1 MLSRS
6 PRVRLTRIK
15 QSLNPAPAKFPAMS
29 VMNNGLGRHLGTA
42 AGFACLAIAVAAPA
56 SADNLNTTTCS
67 QQQIMSSLQQNA
79 PLIWGRI
86 SSDPQTE
93 QNLRVALDVLLA
105 VPPGQRE
112 TAANTLEQA
121 LGKDQLSDISDD
133 VINASGGPIGRAVNA
148 CRNF

>member
-1 MLSRS
+1 
-6 PRVRLTRIK
+6 
-15 QSLNPAPAKFPAMS
+15 
-29 VMNNGLGRHLGTA
+29 MNVTKKSLGRHLGTA
-42 AGFACLAIAVAAPA
+42 AGLVCLAIAVAAPA

-67 QQQIMSSLQQNA
+67 EQQIMSSLQQNT
-79 PLIWGRI
+79 PIIWGRI

-112 TAANTLEQA
+112 TEANTLEQA
-121 LGKDQLSDISDD
+121 LGKNQLTDISDD

-148 CRNF
+148 CHNF

>member
-1 MLSRS
+1 
-6 PRVRLTRIK
+6 
-15 QSLNPAPAKFPAMS
+15 MS
-29 VMNNGLGRHLGTA
+29 VMNKGLGRYLGTA
-42 AGFACLAIAVAAPA
+42 VGFACLAVAVAAPA

-67 QQQIMSSLQQNA
+67 QQQIMSSLQQNT
-79 PLIWGRI
+79 PMIWGKI

-93 QNLRVALDVLLA
+93 QKLRAALDVLLA

-112 TAANTLEQA
+112 QEANTLEQA

-148 CRNF
+148 CHNF

>member
-1 MLSRS
+1 
-6 PRVRLTRIK
+6 
-15 QSLNPAPAKFPAMS
+15 MS
-29 VMNNGLGRHLGTA
+29 VRNKGRGRYLGTA
-42 AGFACLAIAVAAPA
+42 VGFACLAVAVAAPA

-67 QQQIMSSLQQNA
+67 QQQIMSSLQQNT
-79 PLIWGRI
+79 PMIWGQI

-93 QNLRVALDVLLA
+93 QKLRAALDVLLA

-112 TAANTLEQA
+112 QEANTLEQA

-148 CRNF
+148 CHNF

>member
-1 MLSRS
+1 
-6 PRVRLTRIK
+6 
-15 QSLNPAPAKFPAMS
+15 
-29 VMNNGLGRHLGTA
+29 MNVVNKALGRHLGTA
-42 AGFACLAIAVAAPA
+42 AGLACLAIVVAAPA

-79 PLIWGRI
+79 PLIWGQI

-93 QNLRVALDVLLA
+93 QKLRAALDVLLV

-112 TAANTLEQA
+112 QEANTLEQA

-148 CRNF
+148 CHNF